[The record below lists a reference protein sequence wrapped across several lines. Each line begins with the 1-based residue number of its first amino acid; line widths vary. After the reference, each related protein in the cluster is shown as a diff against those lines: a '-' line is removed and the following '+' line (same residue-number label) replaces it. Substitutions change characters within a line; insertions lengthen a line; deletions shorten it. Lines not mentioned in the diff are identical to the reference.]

1 MIPNKLNTTITY
13 PAVTNYWTPLN
24 EINDDEPT
32 AEEEHINTAKAT
44 NQQQK
49 QKSNKWKRRI
59 ARRQEMRQQRDE
71 ENIIIDSGATS
82 HFVTE
87 RLNLPAT
94 GPSDLTVYLPDDT
107 TLRATSET
115 QLPFEQLS
123 DEARQANIL
132 PGLTKSLISVNKMAE
147 NGYTTIFR
155 PGDEGVT
162 FHKKGTLTIT
172 TSEPPVLQGCKR
184 RGKIL
189 WTVSVPTMKSTR
201 EEAAN
206 VYNLP
211 TITQTIKYLHA
222 AAGYLT
228 EDTWIKAIK
237 AGNYISWPGLTATA
251 VRKHFP
257 ESDETQKGH
266 MKRQRQGV
274 RSTKTHQTTNEDE
287 EDTTVDHNSP
297 TTSKP
302 KKMKDVYTKVHSA
315 SDTMYTDQPGRFP
328 ATSSSGNQYIMVLV
342 EVDGNYID
350 AEPMKNRSA
359 GSMTQ
364 AYLAL
369 WARITATGTIRPT
382 THLMD
387 NETSTELKTEI
398 KKNCTLQLVPPDNH
412 RRNLAERAIQTF
424 KCHFKSHIEPTATI
438 KRGPNSLGIPIRQR
452 SIRLQ
457 QDAISPTRMCS
468 PTV

>member
-1 MIPNKLNTTITY
+1 MISNKLNTTITH

-24 EINDDEPT
+24 DTDDDEPT
-32 AEEEHINTAKAT
+32 TEEEHINTVKST
-44 NQQQK
+44 KQQQ
-49 QKSNKWKRRI
+49 QPKSNKWKRRI
-59 ARRQEMRQQRDE
+59 ARRQEIRRQRNKE
-71 ENIIIDSGATS
+71 SIIIDSGATS

-94 GPSDLTVYLPDDT
+94 GPSDLTVYLPDDS
-107 TLRATSET
+107 TLRATSAT

-123 DEARQANIL
+123 DEARRANIL

-147 NGYTTIFR
+147 SGYTTIFR
-155 PGDEGVT
+155 PGNEGVT

-184 RGKIL
+184 KGENL
-189 WTVSVPTMKSTR
+189 WTVSVPTTKSTR

-211 TITQTIKYLHA
+211 SIAQTIKYLHA
-222 AAGYLT
+222 AAGYPT
-228 EDTWIKAIK
+228 EDRWIRAIK

-251 VRKHFP
+251 ARKHFP

-274 RSTKTHQTTNEDE
+274 RSTKTLQTINEDE
-287 EDTTVDHNSP
+287 EYATEDHNLP

-302 KKMKDVYTKVHSA
+302 KKMKDIYIKVHSA

-359 GSMTQ
+359 GSMIK

-369 WARITATGTIRPT
+369 WARLTATGTIRPT
-382 THLMD
+382 THIMD
-387 NETSTELKTEI
+387 NEAVAEW
-398 KKNCTLQLVPPDNH
+398 
-412 RRNLAERAIQTF
+412 RR
-424 KCHFKSHIEPTATI
+424 K
-438 KRGPNSLGIPIRQR
+438 LGCGGG
-452 SIRLQ
+452 SG
-457 QDAISPTRMCS
+457 
-468 PTV
+468 VGGG